1 MKIARRITARRGDGG
16 LTVFADGEVCAEFFD
31 GETPL
36 LRLGRMTVGGF
47 AESQG
52 LAAKLRR
59 HAANDRLSGEID
71 GETVI
76 PFGCE
81 YRVRR
86 HWKLAGNI
94 AEATC
99 DVAAD
104 NGGRVA
110 ALELEPLFFP
120 IPDADVEF
128 LVYGETEFR
137 RNEAYSGREMI
148 VMLRVSAPDGKTVEF
163 YAGDDFWRHRAA
175 VARPELEVEHRLSIA
190 PDGVRYERRIFRY
203 PEDVTPEKRPWRFK
217 SLIAVGAPPRS
228 REGDV
233 SALSVKGCFAA
244 PAAHRAVREFV
255 RKLPAGTA
263 AEIRG
268 DFPHFCAD
276 GGHEARPGRTLEHGD
291 LAEVFDEWVWAAG
304 ALAGSGGSCVMRT
317 DNARFAGSIIL
328 TALASHPGETIFDEG
343 EK

>member
-1 MKIARRITARRGDGG
+1 MKIARRITARRGDGE
-16 LTVFADGEVCAEFFD
+16 LTVFADGELCAEFRR
-31 GETPL
+31 GAAPL
-36 LRLGRMTVGGF
+36 LRFGRTTVGGF
-47 AESQG
+47 SESQG

-94 AEATC
+94 AEVTC

-120 IPDADVEF
+120 IPDANVEF
-128 LVYGETEFR
+128 LIYGETEFR

-148 VMLRVSAPDGKTVEF
+148 VMLRVSAPDGGAVEF

-175 VARPELEVEHRLSIA
+175 VTQTELEVEHRLNIA
-190 PDGVRYERRIFRY
+190 PDGVRYERKIFRY
-203 PEDVTPEKRPWRFK
+203 PEEVIPEKRPWRFK
-217 SLIAVGAPPRS
+217 SLIAVSAPPH
-228 REGDV
+228 REETAA
-233 SALSVKGCFAA
+233 ALPVKGCFAA
-244 PAAHRAVREFV
+244 PSAHRAVREFV
-255 RKLPAGTA
+255 RKLPAGTM
-263 AEIRG
+263 AEIGG

-304 ALAGSGGSCVMRT
+304 TLARSGGHCVMHS
-317 DNARFAGSIIL
+317 DNARFAGSVIL
-328 TALASHPGETIFDEG
+328 TALASLPGETIFDED
-343 EK
+343 ET